1 MGLGGVSMG
10 SLVLIFL
17 IVLLVFG
24 TKRVRDI
31 GSDLGAALRNFK
43 KGLEDPNQSSK
54 DL

>member
-10 SLVLIFL
+10 SLILIFL

-31 GSDLGAALRNFK
+31 GSDLGVALRNFK
-43 KGLEDPNQSSK
+43 KGLQDPNQTPK
-54 DL
+54 DP

>member
-10 SLVLIFL
+10 SLILIFL

-31 GSDLGAALRNFK
+31 GSDLGVALRNFK
-43 KGLEDPNQSSK
+43 KGLEDPNQTPK
-54 DL
+54 DP